1 MRITLKRSGGFG
13 GIQSSAALDVEK
25 LPEKKSIEIRKLI
38 DASDFFN
45 LPKSINA
52 KSPQPDRFE
61 FELTVED
68 DKRSHTVSI
77 AEQAASKELKD
88 LLSWL
93 RKNVK

>member
-13 GIQSSAALDVEK
+13 GIQSSASLDVEK
-25 LPEKKSIEIRKLI
+25 LPDKKSIEIHKLI

-45 LPKSINA
+45 LPNRIDA
-52 KSPQPDRFE
+52 KSAQPDRFQ
-61 FELTVED
+61 FELTIED

-77 AEQAASKELKD
+77 AEQAASKALKD

-93 RKNVK
+93 RKNLK